1 MFVWLVRAVG
11 LQHRIYAGQIIQAK
25 IHTRVAKLSEDAAV
39 K

>member
-1 MFVWLVRAVG
+1 MFVWLVRAVR

-25 IHTRVAKLSEDAAV
+25 IHTRAAKLLEDADV